1 MILLDTHSWL
11 WLCLEPRRLS
21 RTASAAIADA
31 ARAGGLAIASI
42 TVWEAA
48 LLIVRGRLMPQ
59 GTPESWL
66 SDLVDRSNVVVKEI
80 TPAVAMLAMQW
91 PADFPRDPGDRII
104 AATARAEG
112 LQLVTG
118 DARIRRSPLVET
130 VW

>member
-1 MILLDTHSWL
+1 
-11 WLCLEPRRLS
+11 
-21 RTASAAIADA
+21 
-31 ARAGGLAIASI
+31 
-42 TVWEAA
+42 
-48 LLIVRGRLMPQ
+48 MPQ